1 MTTQVFAGTQ
11 PINMGALILVQG
23 DQLSEASEKAI
34 AVFKANQEE
43 QKRTIEALT
52 KANAE
57 LEARLLRTQAE
68 LEQVKAAAAAQKKA
82 YENELGAR
90 AKRLN
95 DFIASAETH
104 MGPILK
110 HLGQR
115 TILSEDFKQAVD
127 SWTLNVHTQILE
139 EENAYIAGVEVHG
152 KALKEQINQLKTQ

>member
-1 MTTQVFAGTQ
+1 MTTQVTTTQQPYSLGT
-11 PINMGALILVQG
+11 LLVAQG
-23 DQLSEASEKAI
+23 EQLTEASEKAI

-82 YENELGAR
+82 HENELGVR

-95 DFIASAETH
+95 DFIASAETQ

-115 TILSEDFKQAVD
+115 TIISEDFKRAV
-127 SWTLNVHTQILE
+127 SPWTLNAHTQIME
-139 EENAYIAGVEVHG
+139 EENAYIAGIEVHG
-152 KALKEQINQLKTQ
+152 KALKHQIDQLKTQ

>member
-1 MTTQVFAGTQ
+1 MTTQVIPGTQ
-11 PINMGALILVQG
+11 NINIGALILAQG

-68 LEQVKAAAAAQKKA
+68 LEQVKAAAAAQKHA
-82 YENELGAR
+82 HETELGAR

-95 DFIASAETH
+95 DFIASAETQ

-115 TILSEDFKQAVD
+115 TLISEDFKRTV
-127 SWTLNVHTQILE
+127 SPWTLNAHTRIIE

-152 KALKEQINQLKTQ
+152 KALEQQINQLKIQ